1 MAEVFTN
8 AQSRGAGSV
17 STKTGGTIGATA
29 TTITGITTTGINV
42 GDIVNNQH
50 FRGGAKVSV
59 IGSGQVTVDKTSTN
73 TGSATGQ
80 SVSFLGPTTAYT
92 SPGATKSILIGGTFA
107 NLTDNNVNVSIEIKS
122 GSTSTNVA
130 NDIPIPTGSS
140 FVISDAGKVIM
151 LAADEIRVYC
161 DTANAVDVTLGI
173 LQGVS

>member
-8 AQSRGAGSV
+8 AQIRGAGSV

-29 TTITGITTTGINV
+29 TTITGITTTSINV
-42 GDIVNNQH
+42 GDIVDNQH

-59 IGSGQVTVDKTSTN
+59 IGSSQVTVD
-73 TGSATGQ
+73 
-80 SVSFLGPTTAYT
+80 TTAYT

-107 NLTDNNVNVSIEIKS
+107 NLTDSNINVSIEIKS
-122 GSTSTNVA
+122 GSTSTNIA

-173 LQGVS
+173 LQGVN